1 MYGILNVSKSGMSS
15 TQNKINVIS
24 NNIVNSNT
32 AGYKK
37 LDVEFQDL
45 VRAGLSNNSTLP
57 MMSMLQQELE
67 LKVRQR

>member
-45 VRAGLSNNSTLP
+45 VRAGFQIILTLP

>member
-32 AGYKK
+32 AGYK
-37 LDVEFQDL
+37 
-45 VRAGLSNNSTLP
+45 NW
-57 MMSMLQQELE
+57 MLNF
-67 LKVRQR
+67 KI